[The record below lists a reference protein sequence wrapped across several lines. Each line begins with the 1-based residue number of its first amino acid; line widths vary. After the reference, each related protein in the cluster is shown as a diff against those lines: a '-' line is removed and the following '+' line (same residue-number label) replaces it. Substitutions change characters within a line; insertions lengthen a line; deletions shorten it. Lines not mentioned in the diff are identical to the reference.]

1 MLRQQSK
8 QYIHYNHYTSTLDV
22 MAHPEQM
29 PVKFQL
35 RLHCRSHSY
44 DVDVYA
50 CDVEQKALHVAE
62 LYSHLKDR
70 LLEWVVVKMYEAPDE
85 ELKPIAC

>member
-1 MLRQQSK
+1 
-8 QYIHYNHYTSTLDV
+8 
-22 MAHPEQM
+22 M

-35 RLHCRSHSY
+35 RLHYRSDSY

-50 CDVEQKALHVAE
+50 CDVEQKGLHVAE